1 MKRKNKSIRKYTAFI
16 PKTLKAT
23 KNLKSGTIKRFKYFL
38 KKGSSTVKNTAKFF
52 NQQTARTL
60 RSLTMRRMRK

>member
-1 MKRKNKSIRKYTAFI
+1 MKRKNKSLKKYTAFI
-16 PKTLKAT
+16 PKTLRAT
-23 KNLKSGTIKRFKYFL
+23 RNLKSGTVKHFKYFL
-38 KKGSSTVKNTAKFF
+38 KKGSSTVKNTAKFL